1 MRLTFLLYLFVTA
14 TASAQSV
21 FPANKLI
28 SRIGFGSCNSQDKP
42 QLIWDTILK
51 QKPECFIMLGDN
63 IYGDT
68 RNMAVLKQ
76 KYAQFASKPPYQ
88 RFKKR
93 CPIIAT
99 WDDHDFGENDGGKE
113 YPFKKESKEIFLDF
127 FNEPKD
133 SERRKHEGIYTS
145 YMLEENGKRLQI
157 ILPDLRTFRDSLC
170 RGGIDEDCYGEYI
183 PCTDPAKAMLGE
195 AQWKWLEGE
204 LRKPADLR
212 IIGSST
218 QFLVDFNG
226 WEAWANLPYER
237 ERFLKLIAD
246 TKANGV
252 VFISG
257 DLHYA
262 EMSRL
267 QRTDLGLYPIYD
279 LTSSGLT
286 HGHTCAGENKNRIH
300 GAYMKPNFGMLTINW
315 PSKQLLLEIKDE
327 RGQTKISH
335 TIPFAEIGT
344 N

>member
-1 MRLTFLLYLFVTA
+1 MRVILFLLFLI
-14 TASAQSV
+14 
-21 FPANKLI
+21 PALYIQGQQPLSTTKLI

-51 QKPECFIMLGDN
+51 QKPECFILLGDN

-68 RNMAVLKQ
+68 RDMIVLQ
-76 KYAQFASKPPYQ
+76 KKYDQFGNKPPYQ
-88 RFKKR
+88 RFKR
-93 CPIIAT
+93 QVPIIAT

-113 YPFKKESKEIFLDF
+113 YPMKKESKEIFLKF
-127 FNEPKD
+127 FNEPKE
-133 SERRKHEGIYTS
+133 SERRLHEGIYTS
-145 YMLEENGKRLQI
+145 YMLEQDGKRLQI

-170 RGGIDEDCYGEYI
+170 KGGADEDCYGEYI
-183 PCTDPAKAMLGE
+183 PCTDPAKTMLGE
-195 AQWKWLEGE
+195 EQWKWLERE

-226 WEAWANLPYER
+226 WEAWANLPFER
-237 ERFLKLIAD
+237 ERLLKLIAE

-286 HGHTCAGENKNRIH
+286 HG
-300 GAYMKPNFGMLTINW
+300 
-315 PSKQLLLEIKDE
+315 LLVPEKIKTASTE
-327 RGQTKISH
+327 LL
-335 TIPFAEIGT
+335 
-344 N
+344 

>member
-1 MRLTFLLYLFVTA
+1 MRFTLLLYLFVTA
-14 TASAQSV
+14 AATAQ
-21 FPANKLI
+21 PALTTNKLI

-51 QKPECFIMLGDN
+51 QKPECFILLGDN

-68 RNMAVLKQ
+68 RNMATLQQ
-76 KYAQFASKPPYQ
+76 KYAQFGAKPPYQ
-88 RFKKR
+88 RFKQQ

-99 WDDHDFGENDGGKE
+99 WDDHDYGENDGGKE
-113 YPFKKESKEIFLDF
+113 YPFKKESKEIFLNF

-170 RGGIDEDCYGEYI
+170 RGGVDEDCYGEYI

-267 QRTDLGLYPIYD
+267 QRTDIGLYPIYD

-286 HGHTCAGENKNRIH
+286 HGHSCAGENKNRIH
-300 GAYMKPNFGMLTINW
+300 GAYMKPNFGMLTIDW
-315 PSKQLLLEIKDE
+315 PLKKLMLEIKDE
-327 RGQTKISH
+327 RGETKISH
-335 TIPFAEIGT
+335 TIPFGEIGT
-344 N
+344 K

>member
-1 MRLTFLLYLFVTA
+1 MRFILPLLLFTLACQAQQPLA
-14 TASAQSV
+14 TD
-21 FPANKLI
+21 KLI
-28 SRIGFGSCNSQDKP
+28 SRIGFGSCNSQDNP
-42 QLIWDTILK
+42 QLIWETIGK
-51 QKPECFIMLGDN
+51 DKPELFILLGDN

-68 RNMAVLKQ
+68 RNMKELQQ
-76 KYAQFASKPPYQ
+76 KYDLFGSKPTYQ
-88 RFKKR
+88 KFKKD

-99 WDDHDFGENDGGKE
+99 WDDHDYGANDSGKD
-113 YPFKKESKEIFLDF
+113 YPKKKESKEIFLNF

-145 YMLEENGKRLQI
+145 YMIEQNGKRIQI
-157 ILPDLRTFRDSLC
+157 ILPDLRTFRDPIC
-170 RGGIDEDCYGEYI
+170 KTGKDEDCYGEYS
-183 PCTDPAKAMLGE
+183 PCEDSTKTMLGNE
-195 AQWKWLEGE
+195 QWAWLEKE
-204 LRKPADLR
+204 LLKPADLR

-237 ERFLKLIAD
+237 ERMMQLIAK

-267 QRTDLGLYPIYD
+267 ERKDLGLYPLYD

-286 HGHTCAGENKNRIH
+286 HGHSCAGDNKNRIH
-300 GAYMKPNFGMLTINW
+300 GAYMKVNYGFINIDW
-315 PSKQLLLEIKDE
+315 NKKQLTMEIKDE
-327 RGQTKISH
+327 RGDVKIEH
-335 TIPFAEIGT
+335 TIPFSEISF
-344 N
+344 